1 MDRIVAQFVTELDE
15 QDGQIFIIGA
25 TNRPDLLDS
34 SLLRPGRFDKMV
46 YLGIPEEKEQRINI
60 MKAQLRKFD
69 HNIDFESIIQKI
81 PVTFTGADF

>member
-69 HNIDFESIIQKI
+69 HNIDFESII
-81 PVTFTGADF
+81 